1 VEKMIKNY
9 LSESKARTSMVKKLA
24 KKQITPEQV
33 LEILVTKQKFPA
45 KRAQEVLALMIE
57 QSQEV

>member
-1 VEKMIKNY
+1 MIKNY